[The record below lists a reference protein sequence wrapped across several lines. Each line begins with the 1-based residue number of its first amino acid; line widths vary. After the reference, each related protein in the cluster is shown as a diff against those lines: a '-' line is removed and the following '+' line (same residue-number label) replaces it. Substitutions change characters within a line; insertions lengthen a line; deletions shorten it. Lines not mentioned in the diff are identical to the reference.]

1 MKGQIEKSPSKY
13 LGITE
18 KADVLVKKKKK
29 NVLQGREKP
38 KANLG

>member
-18 KADVLVKKKKK
+18 KADVLVKKKK

>member
-18 KADVLVKKKKK
+18 KADVLVKKK

>member
-18 KADVLVKKKKK
+18 KADDLVKKKKK
-29 NVLQGREKP
+29 VLQGIEKP
-38 KANLG
+38 KKKEG

>member
-18 KADVLVKKKKK
+18 KADVLVKKKKMYC
-29 NVLQGREKP
+29 REEKSQ
-38 KANLG
+38 KQI

>member
-29 NVLQGREKP
+29 MYCREEKSQ
-38 KANLG
+38 KQI